1 MNKKWIT
8 LGAMMFGGATLF
20 QNGCLGAFWQGFFN
34 DGFPTNNRVIN
45 VTLDVLQEELFG

>member
-1 MNKKWIT
+1 MKKWIT
-8 LGAMMFGGATLF
+8 LSAVTVAATLF

-34 DGFPTNNRVIN
+34 GGWPGNDQRWLN